1 MIETAGKVV
10 LVAVETKFPGTGS
23 LRVCSLSDV
32 DVLITTSGADPNT
45 LQLCREADGKVIL
58 A

>member
-1 MIETAGKVV
+1 MRTTGKVV
-10 LVAVETKFPGTGS
+10 LVAAETKFPGTGS
-23 LRVCSLSDV
+23 LRVCSLSDI
-32 DVLITTSGADPNT
+32 DVLVTTSGADPNT